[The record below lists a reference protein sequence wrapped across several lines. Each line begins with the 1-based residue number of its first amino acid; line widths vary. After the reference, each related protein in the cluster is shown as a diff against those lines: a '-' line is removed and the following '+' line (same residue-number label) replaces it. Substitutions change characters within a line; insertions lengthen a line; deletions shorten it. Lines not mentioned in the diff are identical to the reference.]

1 MTGEGIEPPLFLFV
15 RQAPYHLGDPAEMR
29 ETRFEL
35 AIPIWKTGV
44 IPASP
49 LSQKKGAR
57 DGDRTRR
64 LRFTRS
70 ALGLELLGRLVTPAG
85 LEPAASCFVD
95 RRSDSV

>member
-49 LSQKKGAR
+49 LSQKKEPETGIEPVAS
-57 DGDRTRR
+57 DLQDP
-64 LRFTRS
+64 RS
-70 ALGLELLGRLVTPAG
+70 PLELLGRLATPAG

-95 RRSDSV
+95 RRSDSI